1 MFLRVSMG
9 MHLIPNIARKVER
22 GEERGREEEKKKNKS
37 DQWHPGAIK
46 IARWIKIFAA
56 EPQQLLSNH
65 KTHLKVKEEN

>member
-1 MFLRVSMG
+1 LQG
-9 MHLIPNIARKVER
+9 KWR
-22 GEERGREEEKKKNKS
+22 GGRREGGKKKKKKNKS